1 MPKPPKPSVSTGRVV
16 AAAVTLLLLG
26 TVGATQAV
34 RVGASFMRDLELVSP
49 ALSKSPPWTED
60 PKTPRLARRVF
71 LVIIDGLRSDHSY
84 QLPFLDELRRKGVD
98 LEAQSHYPTWSR
110 PNYVSILTG
119 VPPRAS
125 GVRTNWH
132 FTPVLLDSLMDRAR
146 AAGLKVATATDYGL
160 LPSLFLRPV
169 GNGGVAIDPKDLEVD
184 IDVMVEA
191 PASKTALRAPG
202 ANLRSPFHDARYV
215 PWPGGFS
222 EASAALVEG
231 NAELVVLL
239 IGAVDVAG
247 HAHGADSEDYLEAT
261 QTADRALGRVLASV
275 DLALDTIIVTA
286 DHGHTD
292 AGGHGGTEPE
302 VLTVPLILAGAGV
315 KPASVFDA
323 RLIDVSPTV
332 SALLGIPAPGHGMG
346 RTLVE
351 VVALDPEAR
360 QRRLSADRL
369 RLLATRSVV
378 AVSEAR
384 AEAELLENRALR
396 LGLVLGGAALAI
408 AMAVL
413 LIRRRVLRLDLRV
426 LMVAIPAFFVVY
438 YALIATLGQRF
449 SPSLLPQ
456 QGHLTMALVK
466 YAIVGMV
473 VQLLAS
479 LWVLR
484 RQGDLASRLA
494 AANGIAWT
502 GLMLSMIP
510 AGLLWAFF
518 PAPYV
523 LVPGATWLIL
533 IPAVTLTVA
542 CSAIDVALT
551 LAIELI
557 VFAARARYRHL
568 VAAASDSAS

>member
-351 VVALDPEAR
+351 VVALDPVAR